1 MTDKEFIEMM
11 LDERIKCLLGRLLT
25 KKEADILSEGERV
38 LEELEGEKKEKV
50 QKFLDLTMEMEAENE
65 TQTYLGGLRDGIRL
79 CGWIADINKEGGYKK
94 D

>member
-25 KKEADILSEGERV
+25 KKEADTLSEGEKV

-65 TQTYLGGLRDGIRL
+65 TQTYLGGLRDGIWL
-79 CGWIADINKEGGYKK
+79 CGWIAEIRKEGHL
-94 D
+94 